1 MPEFKIIARDGKSYK
16 LTAGSIAM
24 AKQKAIDRGVDVARV
39 EPHGPLE
46 GEGVGVAVAGDPAP
60 PSGAETAETIV
71 LAIDTVGQ
79 AVRQTHATLVQ
90 RQAWYDDKRAVY
102 RVIRNAAF
110 TALLMFL
117 IGLVA
122 IIFAWM
128 VFIAPVLSGR

>member
-1 MPEFKIIARDGKSYK
+1 MPDFKVYASDGKSYK
-16 LTAGSIAM
+16 VNAESMALAKAKAM
-24 AKQKAIDRGVDVARV
+24 KRGVDVTRI

-46 GEGVGVAVAGDPAP
+46 GEGIGVAVAGDPAP